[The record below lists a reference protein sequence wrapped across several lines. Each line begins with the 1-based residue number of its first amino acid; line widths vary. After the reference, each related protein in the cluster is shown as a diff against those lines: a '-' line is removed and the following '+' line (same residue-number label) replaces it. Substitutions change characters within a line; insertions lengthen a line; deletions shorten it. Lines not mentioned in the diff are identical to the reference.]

1 MKKGTRVEI
10 LEAFW
15 EYVKLKKLQDMENK
29 EIINADE
36 LIRNVFFD

>member
-1 MKKGTRVEI
+1 MKKGTRVEV

-29 EIINADE
+29 EIINAD
-36 LIRNVFFD
+36 